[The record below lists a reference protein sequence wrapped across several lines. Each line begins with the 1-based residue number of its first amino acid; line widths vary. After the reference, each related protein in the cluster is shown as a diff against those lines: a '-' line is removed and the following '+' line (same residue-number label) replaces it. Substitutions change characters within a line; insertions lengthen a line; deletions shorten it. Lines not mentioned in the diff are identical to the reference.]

1 MSDLVSLYR
10 LLLFYFYA
18 LDRTSIKKKKR
29 NQRAVFP
36 IFLGNFYSESSW
48 YFPGVHLIQNGT

>member
-18 LDRTSIKKKKR
+18 LDRTSIKKKR